1 MVIAVIDIGTNS
13 TRLLIAR
20 YEKSNVTSLYQDL
33 EITRIGEGLGES
45 PFIKKEALDRT
56 IDCLKRFMN
65 RCREYEPQIIRITAT
80 SAVRDAQNKETVI
93 KEVRQNTGIHLEILS
108 GEEEAYLSY
117 LGAVSELTGES
128 KVKVVLD
135 IGGGSTELVYPT
147 GTGLRLNSINIGA
160 VRLAEKPELHKNFP
174 QLFADLDGEKLPE
187 EFALIGVGGTV
198 TTLVALKLKLRK
210 YNPELVHGQTLTL
223 EEVRQQ
229 KELLFNLSLEE
240 RKKLPGLQPQ
250 RADIIPYGALILEE
264 LMKKLN
270 CKEII
275 VSEKDIL
282 YGLIIT
288 ASGGDANKKTD

>member
-1 MVIAVIDIGTNS
+1 M
-13 TRLLIAR
+13 IAR
-20 YEKSNVTSLYQDL
+20 YEKVMLLLFIRTWNY
-33 EITRIGEGLGES
+33 RIGEGLGES
-45 PFIKKEALDRT
+45 PFIKKEALART

-240 RKKLPGLQPQ
+240 RK
-250 RADIIPYGALILEE
+250 
-264 LMKKLN
+264 N
-270 CKEII
+270 CLVFSPRER
-275 VSEKDIL
+275 
-282 YGLIIT
+282 T
-288 ASGGDANKKTD
+288 

>member
-45 PFIKKEALDRT
+45 PFIKKEALART

-147 GTGLRLNSINIGA
+147 GTVLRLNSINIGA

>member
-45 PFIKKEALDRT
+45 PFIKKEALART

>member
-45 PFIKKEALDRT
+45 PFIKKEALART

-229 KELLFNLSLEE
+229 KEMLFNLSLEE